1 MDGSTIERWPNRFSS
16 SSFIDAKRRCTLG
29 LITEHNAA
37 LAQSVERRSRKA
49 KVAGSIPAGG
59 SLIIFNPTNGNF
71 LLKLI
76 HNIVL
81 TFIFELTRVLL
92 SSENLEPLR
101 TS

>member
-29 LITEHNAA
+29 LITKHNAA

-59 SLIIFNPTNGNF
+59 SKSLSNCQQSDSPVILENTC
-71 LLKLI
+71 
-76 HNIVL
+76 IVL
-81 TFIFELTRVLL
+81 ELFRSECET
-92 SSENLEPLR
+92 SSFQK
-101 TS
+101 